1 MGLADMANAILGH
14 HPGYLTL
21 AAKLDCASFFS
32 IPNTAWVQLPPAARW
47 SANVQFLKAAIAQK
61 DRFVFSHPPALA
73 RRGSSF
79 FREIR
84 FLASQGVRLAPL
96 MDAYVP

>member
-32 IPNTAWVQLPPAARW
+32 IPNTAWIQLPPAAAVRSSGR
-47 SANVQFLKAAIAQK
+47 SASLRLKEYG
-61 DRFVFSHPPALA
+61 S
-73 RRGSSF
+73 RR
-79 FREIR
+79 
-84 FLASQGVRLAPL
+84 
-96 MDAYVP
+96 